1 MRVLF
6 AVWEL
11 APFFQVGGLGD
22 VARSLPKA
30 LFALGIDIRVILPF
44 YKALKLQG
52 QRRKLVKQIV
62 VKYAGKDE
70 KVNIYKISFVKS
82 KVPVYLLEND
92 EYLSIPSK
100 ETFAF
105 FDLAII
111 ETVKNNHLD
120 WIPEIIHCNDHH
132 TGFVP
137 LLVKHNNLKIKT
149 ILTIHNLQHKG
160 ESDIETVEN
169 MDIHPEK
176 CRLLEWEI
184 KRKRVNFLLEGLVHA
199 DYINAVSPT
208 YAKEIL
214 TEEYGA
220 GFDEMLREMKDKL
233 YGILNGIDYDSRN
246 PESDKSLIYH
256 YGLKANLTKENK
268 VYSYLEGKRLNKAFL
283 QDKLGFEVTDKK
295 PLIGFIGRLDGGQ
308 KGLEIIHKML
318 RRIDLTKF
326 QFVFLGAGEKDW
338 EERFNWLYSFYPK
351 SIYCSFEFD
360 KRLATQIYAGSDFLI
375 IPSKF
380 EPCGLIQMIAMRYGS
395 VPVARSTGGLK
406 DSINDNEDGYLF
418 KKYTS
423 YELEKCLMKAVDVWR
438 NNKKKHDLMIERAMA
453 KDFSWFASARK
464 YIDLYQKLINE
475 NGNAVD
481 QRHPEQI

>member
-30 LFALGIDIRVILPF
+30 LFTLGIDIRVILPF

-52 QRRKLVKQIV
+52 QRRKLVAQISI
-62 VKYAGKDE
+62 KYAGKNSSI
-70 KVNIYKISFVKS
+70 NIYKISFVKS

-105 FDLAII
+105 FNLTII
-111 ETVKNNHLD
+111 EIIKKNYLD

-132 TGFVP
+132 TGFIP
-137 LLVKHNNLKIKT
+137 LLIKHNNLPIKT
-149 ILTIHNLQHKG
+149 LFTIHNLQHKG
-160 ESDIETVEN
+160 ESEIDTVEN
-169 MDIHPEK
+169 MNIHPEK

-220 GFDEMLREMKDKL
+220 GLDEILRDMKDKL
-233 YGILNGIDYDSRN
+233 FGILNGIDYDSRD
-246 PESDKSLIYH
+246 PVKDKSLIYH
-256 YGLKANLTKENK
+256 YGSSEPSTNDDKI
-268 VYSYLEGKRLNKAFL
+268 YSNLEGKRLNKAFL

-351 SIYCSFEFD
+351 SIHCTFEFD

-380 EPCGLIQMIAMRYGS
+380 EPCGLIQMNAMRYGS
-395 VPVARSTGGLK
+395 IPVARATGGLK
-406 DSINDNEDGYLF
+406 DSINDNQDGYLF

-423 YELEKCLMKAVDVWR
+423 YDLEKRLMEAINVWR
-438 NNKKKHDLMIERAMA
+438 NDKKKHDMMIERAMD
-453 KDFSWFASARK
+453 KDFSWVLSAKR
-464 YIDLYQKLINE
+464 YIDLYQKLINS
-475 NGNAVD
+475 NGSTID
-481 QRHPEQI
+481 